1 MIKTIK
7 RENLYKYF
15 FYFFL
20 FSIPFQTRKVF
31 LTDYSFVTG
40 DFTEYGTIFL
50 YLSDVLLLLSFAFA
64 ILFNQKLIKSALS
77 ELKSKS
83 GDKEISSI
91 FRVLSVLIIWFF
103 VSALVNQSY
112 LNISLFRSFKM
123 AEMVLLVF
131 FVFAAM
137 KDKSFFISSLFI
149 IILSSYFQSLLAIY
163 QFLYQENLFYSPLM
177 HKLTGET
184 ILAPDLPGIAK
195 IGEEG
200 EKLIRAYGT
209 LPHPNLLGGFV
220 VFSLFISLYLYIEH
234 RDSLLSSDSLRF
246 KAYNKVFQKYFK
258 SVFWFLIFTAQFLA
272 LTLSFSRSAWLSFI
286 IGSIVFTIL
295 AHNRAK
301 IVSRETIKKNLLY
314 KYKELVLSTAFIAF
328 LIIGNFDLISNRVSQ
343 DISSRNTTSSQSANL
358 PTNDTFED
366 RSFFNN
372 VSRETISRTPFFGSG
387 PGTSI
392 FQIGSFL
399 EKADKNQKIE
409 PWQYQPPHNIYI
421 LSTSEIGIIGF
432 IILISIIILS
442 IKNTIKKIVSR
453 ETIPNEKIFKACIL
467 SILAGFIFISFFDHY
482 LWTLQQGQIIF
493 WITIG
498 LLLI

>member
-15 FYFFL
+15 FYFFV

-31 LTDYSFVTG
+31 LTDFSFVTG

-83 GDKEISSI
+83 GDKEINKI
-91 FRVLSVLIIWFF
+91 FRALSILIIWFF

-131 FVFAAM
+131 FVFATM
-137 KDKSFFISSLFI
+137 RDKLFFMSSLFI
-149 IILSSYFQSLLAIY
+149 IILSIYFQSLLAIY
-163 QFLYQENLFYSPLM
+163 QFLYQKNLFYSPLM

-209 LPHPNLLGGFV
+209 LPHPNLLGGLL

-234 RDSLLSSDSLRF
+234 KDSLLSSDSLRF

-258 SVFWFLIFTAQFLA
+258 SVFWFLIFTVQFIA
-272 LTLSFSRSAWLSFI
+272 LVLSFSRSAWLGLA
-286 IGSIVFTIL
+286 IGLIVFTISTFS
-295 AHNRAK
+295 RVK
-301 IVSRETIKKNLLY
+301 IVSRETIKTNLLHR
-314 KYKELVLSTAFIAF
+314 YKELTISILLLTF
-328 LIIGNFDLISNRVSQ
+328 LIIGNFNLISNRFFQDVSNQ
-343 DISSRNTTSSQSANL
+343 DATDLQSVNL
-358 PTNDTFED
+358 PTNNTFAD
-366 RSFFNN
+366 RIFFNN
-372 VSRETISRTPFFGSG
+372 VSRETISRTPLFGSG

-392 FQIGSFL
+392 FQIEPFL
-399 EKADKNQKIE
+399 DKADKNQQIA
-409 PWQYQPPHNIYI
+409 PWQYQPPHNIYS

-432 IILISIIILS
+432 IILISIIITS
-442 IKNTIKKIVSR
+442 IKYAIKKIVSR

-467 SILAGFIFISFFDHY
+467 SILVGFIFIGFFDHY